1 MDVYG
6 QRGRPAL
13 SACRMSNRR
22 KTGGFTMVELIV
34 TLVLIGIVAA
44 VAIPRFVGR
53 DAFDARGYSDQF
65 VGAFQYARQ
74 QAIAQRRTVCVAV
87 AANGTVTLTR
97 ALVFEGVCG
106 PALVDPAR
114 GAAFVLTAPKDGVA
128 VAARA
133 GTALPLTLSF
143 DALGRPNAAAGVRIA
158 GDIDRCMQVEAT
170 TGYVHF
176 TACP

>member
-1 MDVYG
+1 
-6 QRGRPAL
+6 
-13 SACRMSNRR
+13 
-22 KTGGFTMVELIV
+22 MVELIV

-65 VGAFQYARQ
+65 VGAFQHARQ

-97 ALVFEGVCG
+97 ALVFGGVCG

-114 GAAFVLTAPKDGVA
+114 GAAFALNAPNGVA

-133 GTALPLTLSF
+133 GSTLPLALSF
-143 DALGRPNAAAGVRIA
+143 DALGSPNVAAGVRIA